1 MIGGLQLEGVCVSR
15 DDVPVI
21 ADVTCRIA
29 EGRWSG
35 VIGANGSGKTT
46 LLRAVAG
53 RLPIAA
59 GHLTIDGTD
68 RTADRAWRAR
78 HIGFAPEGDALP
90 GALSGA
96 ELFGILAD
104 GSSRSAAEASLRPLR
119 TALDVDAIAAHPIH
133 ACSAG
138 MRQRIAIFC
147 AFVGG
152 QRTVILDEPFNWL
165 DPLAAFDVRAALRE
179 LVDGGLT
186 LVTALHDLSTLA
198 SSCEEGLLMRDGEV
212 ALTLDA
218 ERLRQARRDPAA
230 FERETIDYLRRQGGI
245 AHGLPVTA
253 TATRSPS

>member
-1 MIGGLQLEGVCVSR
+1 MIGDLHLESVCVSR
-15 DDVPVI
+15 DDVPVVT
-21 ADVTCRIA
+21 DVTYRIA
-29 EGRWSG
+29 AGCWSG

-46 LLRAVAG
+46 LLRAIAG
-53 RLPIAA
+53 RLPISA
-59 GHLTIDGTD
+59 GRVTIDGTD

-78 HIGFAPEGDALP
+78 RIGFAPDGDALP

-96 ELFGILAD
+96 DLFGILAD
-104 GSSRSAAEASLRPLR
+104 GASRSAAEASLRLLR
-119 TALDVDAIAAHPIH
+119 EALGIDAIAAHPIH

-165 DPLAAFDVRAALRE
+165 DPLAAYDVRGALRE

-198 SSCEEGLLMRDGEV
+198 SSCDEGLLMRDGGV

-218 ERLRQARRDPAA
+218 ERMSRARRDPAA
-230 FERETIDYLRRQGGI
+230 FERETIDHLRQHGGSML
-245 AHGLPVTA
+245 GPSVTV